1 MQVFIA
7 SDHAG
12 FRLKEFVKEVLCAKG
27 LEVCDLG
34 PDSDLRV
41 DYPDFAKKLC
51 ESVSANAESKGV
63 LICGSGIGMS
73 IAANRFNGIRAA
85 LCTDTYLA
93 KMARA
98 HNDANVLCMG
108 ERVIGQG
115 EAEEIVFQFFSTEF
129 EGGRHLERVRKLG

>member
-12 FRLKEFVKEVLCAKG
+12 FGLKEFVKKVLTERG

-34 PDSDLRV
+34 VDSQERV
-41 DYPDFAKKLC
+41 DYPDFAQKLC
-51 ESVSANAESKGV
+51 ERVLATPKSKGV

-73 IAANRFNGIRAA
+73 IAANRFSGIRAA
-85 LCTDTYLA
+85 LCTDSYLA
-93 KMARA
+93 KMARL

-115 EAEEIVFQFFSTEF
+115 EAEEMVAQFFSVEF
-129 EGGRHLERVRKLG
+129 EGGRHIERVRKLG

>member
-12 FRLKEFVKEVLCAKG
+12 FGLKEFVKKVLTERG

-34 PDSDLRV
+34 VDSQERV
-41 DYPDFAKKLC
+41 DYPDFAQKLC
-51 ESVSANAESKGV
+51 ERVLATTKSKGV
-63 LICGSGIGMS
+63 LICGSGIGLS
-73 IAANRFNGIRAA
+73 IAANRFSGIRAA
-85 LCTDTYLA
+85 LCTDSYLA
-93 KMARA
+93 KMARL

-115 EAEEIVFQFFSTEF
+115 EAEEMVAQFFSVEF
-129 EGGRHLERVRKLG
+129 EGGRHIERVRKLG

>member
-34 PDSDLRV
+34 PDSNLRV

-51 ESVSANAESKGV
+51 ESVSANTESKGV
-63 LICGSGIGMS
+63 LICGSGIGMG
-73 IAANRFNGIRAA
+73 IAANRFSGIRAA
-85 LCTDTYLA
+85 LCTDPYLA

-115 EAEEIVFQFFSTEF
+115 EAEEIVLQFFSTEF

>member
-1 MQVFIA
+1 MQIFIA

-12 FRLKEFVKEVLCAKG
+12 FGLKEFAKEVLSKQG

-34 PDSDLRV
+34 THTPERV
-41 DYPDFAKKLC
+41 DYPDFARILC
-51 ESVSANAESKGV
+51 EKILATPESKGV

-73 IAANRFNGIRAA
+73 IAANRFSGIRAA
-85 LCTDTYLA
+85 LCTDGYLA

-108 ERVIGQG
+108 ERVVGQG
-115 EAEEIVFQFFSTEF
+115 EAEEILAQFFSAEF
-129 EGGRHLERVRKLG
+129 EGGRHLKRVQKLG

>member
-1 MQVFIA
+1 M
-7 SDHAG
+7 
-12 FRLKEFVKEVLCAKG
+12 LCAKG

-73 IAANRFNGIRAA
+73 IAANRFSGIRAA
-85 LCTDTYLA
+85 LCTDPYLA

-115 EAEEIVFQFFSTEF
+115 EAEEIVLQFFSAEF